1 MGIES
6 QFFKSEIPKE
16 PEKKEMPKPEE
27 VFEEEAKPEETREK
41 LEEMVVPEAEI
52 EKAKAQLAAEQKEQQ
67 EKEDFFELTQTQEQ
81 VMTKG
86 FLSKFTEVPKNV
98 KRGIMILAAAGI
110 FLSVSGKAM
119 AAGEHRIYQGW
130 QNTTRQVERTP
141 YQYEAREKQKME
153 AIQHQYQLKERARF
167 NAYQDYLR
175 ECEAIQRM
183 YEQRKFDIMIG
194 RLEGATDYFG
204 KQRAYETLEQWKQSE
219 ALKAK
224 QRWSLKAWAA
234 EEQYRQ
240 EVQKIQQW
248 R

>member
-1 MGIES
+1 MEKEP
-6 QFFKSEIPKE
+6 QFLKNQEILEEKSEE
-16 PEKKEMPKPEE
+16 NS
-27 VFEEEAKPEETREK
+27 EAKPEEILVLDAEVENAK
-41 LEEMVVPEAEI
+41 LKLAE
-52 EKAKAQLAAEQKEQQ
+52 EQKERQ
-67 EKEDFFELTQTQEQ
+67 EKEDFFEKTQVQEQ
-81 VMTKG
+81 IMTKG

-119 AAGEHRIYQGW
+119 AAGEHRVYQGW
-130 QNTTRQVERTP
+130 QNTTRQVERMP

-153 AIQHQYQLKERARF
+153 AIQYQYQLKERVCSD
-167 NAYQDYLR
+167 AYQEYLK
-175 ECEAIQRM
+175 ESETIQRI

-194 RLEGATDYFG
+194 RIEGATDYFG
-204 KQRAYETLEQWKQSE
+204 KQKANQALEQWKQDE
-219 ALKAK
+219 TLKAK
-224 QRWSLKAWAA
+224 QRWATKAWAA

>member
-1 MGIES
+1 MEKEP
-6 QFFKSEIPKE
+6 QFLKNQEILEEKSEE
-16 PEKKEMPKPEE
+16 NS
-27 VFEEEAKPEETREK
+27 EAKPEEILVLDAEVENAK
-41 LEEMVVPEAEI
+41 LKLAE
-52 EKAKAQLAAEQKEQQ
+52 EQKERQ
-67 EKEDFFELTQTQEQ
+67 EKEDFFEKTQVQEQ
-81 VMTKG
+81 IMTKG

-119 AAGEHRIYQGW
+119 AAGEHRVYQGW
-130 QNTTRQVERTP
+130 QNTTRQVERMP

-153 AIQHQYQLKERARF
+153 AIQYQYQLKERVRSD
-167 NAYQDYLR
+167 AYQEYLK
-175 ECEAIQRM
+175 ESETIQRI

-194 RLEGATDYFG
+194 RIEGATDYFG
-204 KQRAYETLEQWKQSE
+204 KQKANQALEQWKQDE
-219 ALKAK
+219 TLKAK
-224 QRWSLKAWAA
+224 QRWATKAWAA

>member
-1 MGIES
+1 LVLDA
-6 QFFKSEIPKE
+6 
-16 PEKKEMPKPEE
+16 E
-27 VFEEEAKPEETREK
+27 VENAKLK
-41 LEEMVVPEAEI
+41 LAE
-52 EKAKAQLAAEQKEQQ
+52 EQKERQ
-67 EKEDFFELTQTQEQ
+67 EKEDFFEKTQVQEQ
-81 VMTKG
+81 IMTKG

-119 AAGEHRIYQGW
+119 AAGEHRVYQGW
-130 QNTTRQVERTP
+130 QNTTRQVERMP

-153 AIQHQYQLKERARF
+153 AIQYQYQLKERVRSD
-167 NAYQDYLR
+167 AYQEYLK
-175 ECEAIQRM
+175 ESETIQRI

-194 RLEGATDYFG
+194 RIEGATDYFG
-204 KQRAYETLEQWKQSE
+204 KQKANQALEQWKQDE
-219 ALKAK
+219 TLKAK
-224 QRWSLKAWAA
+224 QRWATKAWAA